1 MKLLRSII
9 LLALVAVASIG
20 ASAET
25 HYKPHISIG
34 GRAGAGMA
42 KMSFSPAVKQTWNTG
57 TAGAFTFRYT
67 EEKLF
72 GLIAEFGWAQRG
84 WKEDYEEAPFNYSRT
99 LTYLELPILTHIY
112 FGSRR
117 FKAFI
122 NLGPQ
127 VSYMLGEDISA
138 NFDYKNPASEPSFPI
153 RNRMTEQLR
162 TEIANRFDY
171 GICAS
176 AGGEFYVQPRH
187 SVVLEARFYFGLG
200 NIFPATK
207 ADTFSA
213 SRSMAFEFT
222 LGYNFR
228 VK

>member
-1 MKLLRSII
+1 MS
-9 LLALVAVASIG
+9 
-20 ASAET
+20 
-25 HYKPHISIG
+25 
-34 GRAGAGMA
+34 
-42 KMSFSPAVKQTWNTG
+42 KMSFSPSVKQAWNTG
-57 TAGAFTFRYT
+57 SAGALTFRYT

-72 GLIAEFGWAQRG
+72 GLIAELGWTQRG
-84 WKEDYEEAPFNYSRT
+84 WKEDYEDDPFNYSRT
-99 LTYLELPILTHIY
+99 LTYVELPILTHIY

-127 VSYMLGEDISA
+127 ISYLIGESISS
-138 NFDYKNPASEPSFPI
+138 NFDYKNPTSVPSFPT
-153 RNRMTEQLR
+153 RNRMTEQLS
-162 TEIANRFDY
+162 TDVAYNFDY

-176 AGGEFYVQPRH
+176 AGGEFYIQPRH
-187 SVVLEARFYFGLG
+187 SVLLEARFYFGLG

-222 LGYNFR
+222 VGYNFR
-228 VK
+228 IK